1 MQAAALEIL
10 RGLIERLVRRSE
22 EKSFENELVGETVA
36 MVDLDA
42 YDKTAGPSRLFLR
55 RICVR

>member
-1 MQAAALEIL
+1 MQAEALEIL
-10 RGLIERLVRRSE
+10 RGLIERLVLRSA
-22 EKSFENELVGETVA
+22 EKGFEIELVGELVA
-36 MVDLDA
+36 MVDLGA